1 MVNQFDYLSKRVVY
15 SPDDEALFDI
25 SSNTH
30 YTYRKL
36 NNRANQVA
44 NYLQEKLSFQKG
56 DRCAVIAFNTA
67 KYWEVIFGVQK
78 CGGIIV
84 GVNFRLV
91 TVELKQMLEDTQP
104 KLVFY
109 DQNTKN
115 LIDELENIYQDT
127 YYLPFDESY
136 NEQIYSQSELNPV
149 TPKLDYD
156 DPIGIVFTGGTTGL
170 PKGAMISYRQ
180 VAFNT
185 LNTVRDILPGDT
197 YINHLPLFHVGGVYV
212 YPIPLFILGGRVI
225 QMQSWDADLFLELV
239 TNERPN
245 FGFCVPTQY
254 RMLMNSPKFKH
265 SDFSSLRFFTSGGE
279 PLSLQIIRT
288 FKDVHGIIFK
298 QGFGMTEVGPG
309 CFALDPKDAERKIGS
324 IGTPNFFIDAKIVD
338 TETGAECK
346 PNEPGELLLKGPTV
360 TIGYWNRPELNE
372 KLLDEEGYFRTGDL
386 VRKDEEGY
394 YFVLD
399 RIKDMFISGGEN
411 VYPREI
417 EKTLEGHPQVTQAQ
431 VIGIHNEKWGEV
443 GRALVVLKEGQTV
456 SEEELLVHCRNNLA
470 KFKVPKSIVF
480 VNDFNAFISGAGK
493 ILKRELAKK
502 YGI

>member
-1 MVNQFDYLSKRVVY
+1 
-15 SPDDEALFDI
+15 
-25 SSNTH
+25 
-30 YTYRKL
+30 
-36 NNRANQVA
+36 
-44 NYLQEKLSFQKG
+44 
-56 DRCAVIAFNTA
+56 
-67 KYWEVIFGVQK
+67 
-78 CGGIIV
+78 
-84 GVNFRLV
+84 
-91 TVELKQMLEDTQP
+91 
-104 KLVFY
+104 
-109 DQNTKN
+109 
-115 LIDELENIYQDT
+115 
-127 YYLPFDESY
+127 
-136 NEQIYSQSELNPV
+136 
-149 TPKLDYD
+149 
-156 DPIGIVFTGGTTGL
+156 
-170 PKGAMISYRQ
+170 
-180 VAFNT
+180 
-185 LNTVRDILPGDT
+185 
-197 YINHLPLFHVGGVYV
+197 
-212 YPIPLFILGGRVI
+212 
-225 QMQSWDADLFLELV
+225 
-239 TNERPN
+239 
-245 FGFCVPTQY
+245 
-254 RMLMNSPKFKH
+254 
-265 SDFSSLRFFTSGGE
+265 
-279 PLSLQIIRT
+279 LQIIRT

>member
-1 MVNQFDYLSKRVVY
+1 MVNQFDYLSKRVMY
-15 SPDDEALFDI
+15 SPDDEALYDV

-30 YTYRKL
+30 YSYKQL

-44 NYLQEKLSFQKG
+44 NYLQIKFSLQKG
-56 DRCAVIAFNTA
+56 DRIAVIAFNTA

-84 GVNFRLV
+84 GLNFRLV
-91 TVELKQMLEDTQP
+91 AVELKQMLEDTKP

-109 DQNTKN
+109 DQNTKS
-115 LIDELENIYQDT
+115 LVAELKNIYQDT
-127 YYLPFDESY
+127 IYQPFGESY
-136 NEQIYSQSELNPV
+136 EKIIHSQSEDPPI
-149 TPKLDYD
+149 TPKLNYN
-156 DPIGIVFTGGTTGL
+156 DPLGIVYTGGTTGL

-185 LNTVRDILPGDT
+185 LNTIRDILPGDT

-212 YPIPLFILGGRVI
+212 YPIPLFILGGRVV
-225 QMQSWDADLFLELV
+225 QMQSWDSELFLDLI
-239 TNERPN
+239 TNEKPN

-254 RMLMNSPKFKH
+254 RMLMNSPKFKQI
-265 SDFSSLRFFTSGGE
+265 DFSSLRFFTSGGE
-279 PLSLQIIRT
+279 PLSLDIIRT
-288 FKDVHGIIFK
+288 FKAIHGIPFK

-309 CFALDPKDAERKIGS
+309 CFALDPKDAESKIGS
-324 IGTPNFFIDAKIVD
+324 IGTPNFFIDAKVVNP
-338 TETGAECK
+338 ETNIECG
-346 PNEPGELLLKGPTV
+346 PNEAGELLLKGPTV
-360 TIGYWNRPELNE
+360 TIGYWNRPELNA

-394 YFVLD
+394 FFVLD

-417 EKTLEGHPQVTQAQ
+417 EKVLENHPSIIQAQ
-431 VIGIHNEKWGEV
+431 IIGLPDEKWGEV
-443 GRALVVLKEGQTV
+443 GKALVVLKEGQIM
-456 SEEELLVHCRNNLA
+456 SEDELISYCASKLA
-470 KFKVPKSIVF
+470 KFKVPKSVVF
-480 VNDFNAFISGAGK
+480 VDNFNDFISGAGK

-502 YGI
+502 YG